1 MSHKAGQ
8 EKNTC
13 VVAFVKSR
21 ESLHVQECPQCPVT
35 GIPLSLIHTV
45 NVQSPLICVDIQGG
59 HHMGGPLLNAV
70 MQKKKSEDNK
80 GRHANLE
87 FPDVGLNFR
96 LASY

>member
-1 MSHKAGQ
+1 
-8 EKNTC
+8 
-13 VVAFVKSR
+13 
-21 ESLHVQECPQCPVT
+21 
-35 GIPLSLIHTV
+35 
-45 NVQSPLICVDIQGG
+45 
-59 HHMGGPLLNAV
+59 MGGLILNAV